1 MAARD
6 RIRLIDQ
13 LRKGPASA
21 GPFYSRDTRGVLR
34 AATIAL
40 LAATV
45 AASPAAAAFKPTQD
59 APLGHEGR
67 WVTDRK
73 GRVVVLHG
81 FNMVYKRPPYHP
93 IHAGFGKNDAKFL
106 ARNGFN
112 TIRLGVIYAG
122 VEPEPGQYD
131 DAYLAKIAKTQRV
144 LARHG
149 IYSLV
154 DFHQDMYNERFEG
167 EGWPDWAVFDDGM
180 AAEPKNG
187 FPGNYLTM
195 PALNRAYD
203 HFWAND
209 PGPGDVGL
217 VDRYADAWG
226 HVAGRFESIPGL
238 MGYDLMNEPWPGSTY
253 PSCVSTEGCPA
264 FDSGPLS
271 EFTLKAIE
279 AIRKADAR
287 SLAWYEPLLTF
298 NFGAATSHVDPE
310 DARTGFSFHVYCLAG
325 VVGGAE
331 DDCATLEEMPFDN
344 ADARAEETE
353 DALLVTE
360 FGATD
365 DFATLERIATF
376 ADDHMIGWQEWH
388 YCACDEPTSQAAP
401 DVQAVVIDPKEPPR
415 GDNLKRD
422 KLKVLSRPYPQV
434 VAGTPE
440 EWKFDPE
447 EHTFELAYKTKR
459 ASGKGRFRRGL
470 TEVFV
475 PRLHYPEGYRVEV
488 DGARVESRRDAK
500 HLLLRTRRGTDAVH
514 ATVRPR

>member
-1 MAARD
+1 M
-6 RIRLIDQ
+6 
-13 LRKGPASA
+13 
-21 GPFYSRDTRGVLR
+21 R
-34 AATIAL
+34 AALIGLVAL
-40 LAATV
+40 AVTAAPAT
-45 AASPAAAAFKPTQD
+45 AAIKPTQD

-93 IHAGFGKNDAKFL
+93 LHAGFGKDDAKFL

-122 VEPEPGQYD
+122 VEPEPGEYD
-131 DAYLAKIAKTQRV
+131 DAYLAKIAKTQRM
-144 LARHG
+144 LARYG

-167 EGWPDWAVFDDGM
+167 EGWPDWAVQDDGM
-180 AAEPKNG
+180 PAEPKNG

-195 PALNRAYD
+195 PALNRAFD

-209 PGPGDVGL
+209 PGPDDVGL
-217 VDRYADAWG
+217 VDRYAAAWE

-238 MGYDLMNEPWPGSTY
+238 LGYDLMNEPWPGSEY
-253 PSCVSTEGCPA
+253 PRCISTEGCPA

-271 EFTLKAIE
+271 DFTLKTIE
-279 AIRKADAR
+279 AIRKADPR
-287 SLAWYEPLLTF
+287 SLAWYEPLSVF
-298 NFGAATSHVDPE
+298 NFGADTSVVDPA
-310 DARTGFSFHVYCLAG
+310 DAHTGFSFHVYCLAG

-331 DDCATLEEMPFDN
+331 DDCATFEQMPFEN
-344 ADARAEETE
+344 ADARSDETG

-360 FGATD
+360 YGATD
-365 DFATLERIATF
+365 DFATLERITSF
-376 ADDHMIGWQEWH
+376 ADEHMIGWQEWH

-401 DVQAVVIDPKEPPR
+401 DVQAIVIDPNKPPR
-415 GDNLKRD
+415 GDNLKRG

-440 EWKFDPE
+440 EWKFDLE
-447 EHTFELAYKTKR
+447 EHTFDLTYKTKR
-459 ASGKGRFRRGL
+459 ASGKGRFKHGL
-470 TEVFV
+470 TDVFV
-475 PRLHYPEGYRVEV
+475 PRLLFRDGYRVEIH
-488 DGARVESRRDAK
+488 GARVESKPDAK
-500 HLLLRTRRGTDAVH
+500 HLLLRGRRSAS
-514 ATVRPR
+514 TVSVSVSPR

>member
-1 MAARD
+1 M
-6 RIRLIDQ
+6 
-13 LRKGPASA
+13 
-21 GPFYSRDTRGVLR
+21 FR
-34 AATIAL
+34 AAAIAL

-45 AASPAAAAFKPTQD
+45 AATPSAASLKPTQD
-59 APLGHEGR
+59 EPLRHVGR

-81 FNMVYKRPPYHP
+81 FNMVYKRPPYYP
-93 IHAGFGKNDAKFL
+93 IHAGFGRNDAKFL

-131 DAYLAKIAKTQRV
+131 DAYLAKIAKTQRM

-149 IYSLV
+149 IYSLL
-154 DFHQDMYNERFEG
+154 DWHQDMYNERFEG
-167 EGWPDWAVFDDGM
+167 EGWPDWAVIDDGM
-180 AAEPKNG
+180 PAEPKNG
-187 FPGNYLTM
+187 FPANYLSM

-209 PGPGDVGL
+209 AGPEGVGL
-217 VDRYADAWG
+217 VDRYAAAWK
-226 HVAGRFESIPGL
+226 HFAGRFRTMPGSL
-238 MGYDLMNEPWPGSTY
+238 GYDLMNEPWPGSTY

-264 FDSGPLS
+264 FDSGPLTA
-271 EFTLKAIE
+271 FTLATIKAIRE
-279 AIRKADAR
+279 ADGRN
-287 SLAWYEPLLTF
+287 LAWYEPLLTF
-298 NFGAATSHVDPE
+298 DFGADTSHGDPG
-310 DARTGFSFHVYCLAG
+310 DARAGFSFHIYCLP
-325 VVGGAE
+325 GAFGSGTGDNCE
-331 DDCATLEEMPFDN
+331 SFEELPLDN
-344 ADARAEETE
+344 ADARTEETD

-365 DFATLERIATF
+365 DLATLERVAQV
-376 ADDHMIGWQEWH
+376 ADEHMVGWQEWH

-401 DVQAVVIDPKEPPR
+401 DVQAVVIDPKKPPR

-434 VAGTPE
+434 VAGTPQ

-447 EHTFELAYKTKR
+447 ERTFELAYDTKR
-459 ASGKGRFRRGL
+459 VSGKGRFRRGL
-470 TEVFV
+470 TDVFL
-475 PRLHYPEGYRVEV
+475 PRLQYPNGYRVRV
-488 DGARVESRRDAK
+488 RGAKVESRRRAK
-500 HLLLRTRRGTDAVH
+500 HLLLRTRRRADAVH